1 MMTVFD
7 QEPDILKDEAI
18 AAIKL
23 LPNNKAPGS
32 DNIDIRSV
40 FCPNF

>member
-7 QEPDILKDEAI
+7 QEPHILKNEVI

-23 LPNNKAPGS
+23 LTNNKAPGS
-32 DNIDIRSV
+32 DNIPI
-40 FCPNF
+40 